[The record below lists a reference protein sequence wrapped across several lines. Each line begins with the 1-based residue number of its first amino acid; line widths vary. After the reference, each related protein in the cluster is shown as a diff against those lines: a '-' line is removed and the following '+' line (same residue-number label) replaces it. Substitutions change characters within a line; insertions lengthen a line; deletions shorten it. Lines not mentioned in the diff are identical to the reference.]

1 MTQLIGGIKKNT
13 NKCTYK
19 RETDS
24 ETQKT
29 NLWLPKWGEK
39 ERDKL
44 RVWD

>member
-13 NKCTYK
+13 NESTYK

-24 ETQKT
+24 ETQKI
-29 NLWLPKWGEK
+29 NLWLPKGGEK